1 MHAKID
7 SRDGAGRRPP
17 LHRTLTPALAVALA
31 LALAT
36 TAAAEWRAPD
46 GWRSGFVTAP
56 DGTRIHY
63 FETGPAEPAGAA
75 EAPPALLFVPGW
87 TMPGQIYQPQIEHFA
102 RRHRVVAMDPR
113 SQGLSDRPDDGHYPA
128 ARGRDVKAVID
139 ELGLAPV
146 VPVCWSLAVSECV
159 AVVDEFG
166 TGDLAALVLVDG
178 LAGGAYDPNTT
189 PAILGWIGTLQR
201 DRKSGTASFVRSMYR
216 TPQDE
221 AYLRQVTEW
230 SLSMPTDAMMAAMV
244 GGLTNDNRD
253 ALAKLDVPTLLAVT
267 QSPYLPLYEDMRDR
281 IPGVRYE
288 VFEVGHALFVDQP
301 ERFNRLVE
309 ELLSGGGPAAEEDT
323 PSAAEGGR

>member
-1 MHAKID
+1 MHARTD
-7 SRDGAGRRPP
+7 DDGGAGRRPP
-17 LHRTLTPALAVALA
+17 LAYALTLALA
-31 LALAT
+31 LALALAPP
-36 TAAAEWRAPD
+36 AAAQWQAPD

-56 DGTRIHY
+56 DGARIHY
-63 FETGPAEPAGAA
+63 FETGPAEPADGA
-75 EAPPALLFVPGW
+75 EARPALLFVPGW
-87 TMPGQIYQPQIEHFA
+87 TMPGQIFQPQIEHFA

-146 VPVCWSLAVSECV
+146 VPVCWSLAVAECV
-159 AVVDEFG
+159 SVVDQFG

-178 LAGGAYDPNTT
+178 LAGGAYDANTT
-189 PAILGWIGTLQR
+189 PAILAWIGIVQR

-221 AYLRQVTEW
+221 GYLRQVTEW

-253 ALAKLDVPTLLAVT
+253 ALAKLDKPTLLAVT
-267 QSPYLPLYEDMRDR
+267 RSPYLPLYEDMRDR
-281 IPGVRYE
+281 IEGVRYE
-288 VFEVGHALFVDQP
+288 VLDAGHALFIDQP

-309 ELLSGGGPAAEEDT
+309 ELLSGGGAAAEET
-323 PSAAEGGR
+323 ASAAEGGR